1 MSNMYT
7 CEQVAQRYG
16 VKTLTVWGWI
26 RKKKLPAIKL
36 GRDYRIRQEDLD
48 AFEQAQYQSIL
59 SKDSLLMLSFLCC
72 VYIVA

>member
-16 VKTLTVWGWI
+16 VKTLTVWDWI

-48 AFEQAQYQSIL
+48 AFEQARL
-59 SKDSLLMLSFLCC
+59 TVGTTKT
-72 VYIVA
+72 A

>member
-1 MSNMYT
+1 MANMYT

-16 VKTLTVWGWI
+16 VKTLTVWDWI

-48 AFEQAQYQSIL
+48 AFERARL
-59 SKDSLLMLSFLCC
+59 TVDTDKT
-72 VYIVA
+72 A

>member
-1 MSNMYT
+1 MSEMYT

-48 AFEQAQYQSIL
+48 TFERERL
-59 SKDSLLMLSFLCC
+59 TVDTTSKG
-72 VYIVA
+72 A

>member
-16 VKTLTVWGWI
+16 VKTLTVWNWI

-48 AFEQAQYQSIL
+48 AFERARL
-59 SKDSLLMLSFLCC
+59 TVDPKRP
-72 VYIVA
+72 A

>member
-16 VKTLTVWGWI
+16 VKTLTVWDWI

-48 AFEQAQYQSIL
+48 AFEQARL
-59 SKDSLLMLSFLCC
+59 TVDTDKT
-72 VYIVA
+72 A

>member
-1 MSNMYT
+1 MTNMYT

-16 VKTLTVWGWI
+16 VKTLTVWDWI

-48 AFEQAQYQSIL
+48 AFEQARL
-59 SKDSLLMLSFLCC
+59 TVDTDKT
-72 VYIVA
+72 A

>member
-1 MSNMYT
+1 MANMYT

-16 VKTLTVWGWI
+16 VKTLTVWDWI

-48 AFEQAQYQSIL
+48 AFEQARL
-59 SKDSLLMLSFLCC
+59 TVDTNKT
-72 VYIVA
+72 A

>member
-48 AFEQAQYQSIL
+48 AFEQARL
-59 SKDSLLMLSFLCC
+59 TVDTGKT
-72 VYIVA
+72 A